1 MQQLE
6 RFGELIKASADAIRA
21 AVEPMREALAKAV
34 APAAQMRQWAEDRI
48 DRAMTCPECGH
59 GAALDPAVRAEQ
71 AENCDCTDEL
81 CVCND
86 AVEYGE
92 APR

>member
-1 MQQLE
+1 MSPRSPLAGLTE
-6 RFGELIKASADAIRA
+6 AIRPL
-21 AVEPMREALAKAV
+21 VETLKKLTLPLGDLRT
-34 APAAQMRQWAEDRI
+34 WAEDRI

-59 GAALDPAVRAEQ
+59 GSALDPVVRAEQ

-86 AVEYGE
+86 EVEYGE

>member
-1 MQQLE
+1 MPPRSPLAGLAE
-6 RFGELIKASADAIRA
+6 AIRPLI
-21 AVEPMREALAKAV
+21 ESLKKMKAPTLDLR
-34 APAAQMRQWAEDRI
+34 AWAEARI

-59 GAALDPAVRAEQ
+59 GAAVSAELRAEQ

-86 AVEYGE
+86 EVEYGE
-92 APR
+92 QPR